1 MYDYVLQY
9 GFDIESENNI
19 QNIKK
24 YLKDNNI
31 KDKER
36 KWRPHITIDLYD
48 CTNQNEFIEKVD
60 SIVNNIKCFELE
72 CKNLN
77 DFDKE
82 TLYIDPYNKD
92 RLLELKLDFDN
103 VLNDYRKLNRKERIY
118 KPHITLCTN
127 ENINQSL
134 YDLTNNVFEPFVAKV
149 EKIWI
154 YNQNMELIKEYKLKK
169 LGVNK

>member
-9 GFDIESENNI
+9 GFDIESEKNI
-19 QNIKK
+19 QNIKN

-60 SIVNNIKCFELE
+60 IIVNNIKCFKLE

-77 DFDKE
+77 DFYKE
-82 TLYIDPYNKD
+82 TLYIEPYNKD
-92 RLLELKLDFDN
+92 RLLELKSIFDN
-103 VLNDYRKLNRKERIY
+103 VLNDYRKQNRK
-118 KPHITLCTN
+118 
-127 ENINQSL
+127 
-134 YDLTNNVFEPFVAKV
+134 
-149 EKIWI
+149 
-154 YNQNMELIKEYKLKK
+154 
-169 LGVNK
+169 